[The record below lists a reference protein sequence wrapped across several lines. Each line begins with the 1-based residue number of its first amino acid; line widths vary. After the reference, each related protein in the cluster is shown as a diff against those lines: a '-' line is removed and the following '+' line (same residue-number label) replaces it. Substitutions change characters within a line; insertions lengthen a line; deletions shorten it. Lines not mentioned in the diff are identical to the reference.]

1 MELVLS
7 MLKMAIIRDGWLL
20 LVLAGV
26 LGKER
31 SEPSC
36 RWLKTAEEMGHLKT
50 LSSSS
55 KILSIVAYRRMP
67 LFSSVLF
74 GCLLECYP
82 IPASLDTTF
91 VFNWNAELSDIS
103 PLLYCHSKATV
114 EWLKTTEIHFLPFL
128 EARSPRSR
136 SLQGWFLLRLS
147 PSSYLA
153 SGGLLAFGGI
163 PWLME
168 ASPQSSHG
176 VRLVCR
182 LCLNVSFL

>member
-36 RWLKTAEEMGHLKT
+36 RWLKIAEEMGHLKT

-55 KILSIVAYRRMP
+55 KILSIVAYRRVL

-91 VFNWNAELSDIS
+91 VFN
-103 PLLYCHSKATV
+103 
-114 EWLKTTEIHFLPFL
+114 
-128 EARSPRSR
+128 
-136 SLQGWFLLRLS
+136 
-147 PSSYLA
+147 
-153 SGGLLAFGGI
+153 
-163 PWLME
+163 
-168 ASPQSSHG
+168 
-176 VRLVCR
+176 
-182 LCLNVSFL
+182 